1 MCQVIINTLQPIQKL
16 LQQRCL
22 NDTISFLQSYLWK
35 ISDWK
40 GIFTEKTFGPVL
52 IKQTHNFPYN
62 NGWFARATN
71 ESIYYLPKFSHCA
84 IISEMSN
91 YDLNLLPV
99 RKVFQSFFTFH
110 LHRHALLFYTNG
122 MSRELDGF
130 TQQTLC
136 VQRGSSFG
144 VSKSKMLPRCLSF
157 SI

>member
-1 MCQVIINTLQPIQKL
+1 M
-16 LQQRCL
+16 
-22 NDTISFLQSYLWK
+22 
-35 ISDWK
+35 
-40 GIFTEKTFGPVL
+40 L
-52 IKQTHNFPYN
+52 IKQTLNSHIITDDLQA
-62 NGWFARATN
+62 GHDQGGRTN
-71 ESIYYLPKFSHCA
+71 DSLNYLPKFSHCA